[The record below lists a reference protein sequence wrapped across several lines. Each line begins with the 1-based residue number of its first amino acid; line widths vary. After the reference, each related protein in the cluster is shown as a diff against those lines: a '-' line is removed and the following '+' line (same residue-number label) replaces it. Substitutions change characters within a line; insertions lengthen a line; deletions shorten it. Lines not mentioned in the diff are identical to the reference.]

1 MTANLEVDYLVVGI
15 LNVPDNVEFVA
26 GKAIGNGEVEVE
38 WIVLEGL
45 LVVDEGEGKAIAGL
59 ANEFEIYELAEAV
72 TWQGVFL
79 VADAVNALPQSAND
93 REKERRLATPEFLVA
108 IPEIFVTISILDAL
122 EFCSVR

>member
-45 LVVDEGEGKAIAGL
+45 LVVDEGEGKTVAGL
-59 ANEFEIYELAEAV
+59 ADELEIYEFAEAV
-72 TWQGVFL
+72 TRQGVLL
-79 VADAVNALPQSAND
+79 VADAI
-93 REKERRLATPEFLVA
+93 EKEK
-108 IPEIFVTISILDAL
+108 IICKKIK
-122 EFCSVR
+122 